1 MLEIQKLRIGPLDSC
16 CYIISSERC
25 SEAMIIDPGGDVD
38 QILKLLD
45 EKRLI
50 LTVLINT
57 HGHGDHIGGNKELKK
72 VFPDARICIHQD
84 DAEMLTDPFKNLSL
98 LGGVRYSSPP
108 ADRILYHRDRVIFD
122 GYIFE
127 IIHLPGHTPGGIGI
141 YVDRANDGE
150 VPLLFSGDT
159 LLEGE
164 IGRTNLPGGN
174 HDHIVMSI
182 KNCIFTLSEKT
193 IVNPGHGPSTTVEAE
208 KGRLCLDFLNEKTVL

>member
-1 MLEIQKLRIGPLDSC
+1 
-16 CYIISSERC
+16 
-25 SEAMIIDPGGDVD
+25 MIIDPGGDVD
-38 QILKLLD
+38 QILKILD

-50 LTVLINT
+50 LTILINT
-57 HGHGDHIGGNKELKK
+57 HGHGDHIGGNKELKR
-72 VFPDARICIHQD
+72 VFPDAEICIHQD

-108 ADRILYHRDRVIFD
+108 ADRILYHGDRIMFD
-122 GYIFE
+122 GYTFE
-127 IIHLPGHTPGGIGI
+127 IIHLPGHTRGGIGI
-141 YVDRANDGE
+141 YVDRASDGE

-159 LLEGE
+159 LLEGG

-182 KNCIFTLSEKT
+182 KSCIFTLNEKT

-208 KGRLCLDFLNEKTVL
+208 KGRLCLDFLNEKIVL